1 MAHYITVQMN
11 TGFLSWVRSNDK
23 EIIGVLEE
31 QAAILIKATSA
42 LVEFMSNYA
51 IDGESISKT
60 IKDLEHEGDRIT
72 HKLFTILDKTFVTPL
87 DPEDISKLTSAIDE
101 VLDATEGVANRFV
114 LFSIE
119 APTQYMTELSKILLS
134 ASQEVQLLIT
144 RIRSLK
150 SARNLIDHSKN
161 IVNYEHK
168 ADTIYRTAIAELFKT
183 NNNPIE
189 IIKLKEVYET
199 LEGALDRCADVAD
212 VVEDIAL
219 KYGNG

>member
-1 MAHYITVQMN
+1 VSR
-11 TGFLSWVRSNDK
+11 GFLSWIRSNDK
-23 EIIGVLEE
+23 EIIEVLEE
-31 QAAILIKATSA
+31 QATNLVKATSY
-42 LVEFMSNYA
+42 LVEFMSSYKM
-51 IDGESISKT
+51 DGESRYEI
-60 IKDLEHEGDRIT
+60 IKDLEHTGDQIT
-72 HKLFTILDKTFVTPL
+72 HRLFTILDKTFVTPL

-119 APTQYMTELSKILLS
+119 APTPYMIELSKILLS

-150 SARNLIDHSKN
+150 SASNLIDHSKN

>member
-1 MAHYITVQMN
+1 VSR
-11 TGFLSWVRSNDK
+11 GFLSWIRSNDK
-23 EIIGVLEE
+23 EIIEVLEE
-31 QAAILIKATSA
+31 QATNLVKATSY
-42 LVEFMSNYA
+42 LVEFMSSYK
-51 IDGESISKT
+51 IDGESRYEI
-60 IKDLEHEGDRIT
+60 IKDLEHTGDQIT
-72 HKLFTILDKTFVTPL
+72 HRLFTILDKTFVTPL

-119 APTQYMTELSKILLS
+119 APTPYMIELSKILLS

-144 RIRSLK
+144 RIRRLK
-150 SARNLIDHSKN
+150 SASNLIDHSKN

>member
-1 MAHYITVQMN
+1 VSR
-11 TGFLSWVRSNDK
+11 GFLSWIRSNDK
-23 EIIGVLEE
+23 EIIDVLEE
-31 QAAILIKATSA
+31 QAANLVKATSY
-42 LVEFMSNYA
+42 LVEFMSSYKM
-51 IDGESISKT
+51 DGESRYEI
-60 IKDLEHEGDRIT
+60 IKDLEHKGDQIT
-72 HKLFTILDKTFVTPL
+72 HRLFTILDKTFVTPL

-114 LFSIE
+114 LFSIQ
-119 APTQYMTELSKILLS
+119 APTPYMIELSRILLS

-144 RIRSLK
+144 RIRSIK

-168 ADTIYRTAIAELFKT
+168 ADTIYRTAIAELFKI

>member
-1 MAHYITVQMN
+1 MKM
-11 TGFLSWVRSNDK
+11 GFLSWVRSNDK

-42 LVEFMSNYA
+42 LVEFMSNYE
-51 IDGESISKT
+51 IDGKSRSKT
-60 IKDLEHEGDRIT
+60 IKDLEHEGDIIT

-87 DPEDISKLTSAIDE
+87 DPEDISRLTSSIDE

-114 LFSIE
+114 LFMMRE
-119 APTQYMTELSKILLS
+119 PTQHMLELAKILLS
-134 ASQEVQLLIT
+134 ASQEVQRLIM
-144 RIRSLK
+144 RIRNLK
-150 SARNLIDHSKN
+150 NASDLINHSKN
-161 IVNYEHK
+161 IVNYEHQ

-183 NNNPIE
+183 NNAIE
-189 IIKLKEVYET
+189 IIKLKEIYET

>member
-1 MAHYITVQMN
+1 MSR
-11 TGFLSWVRSNDK
+11 GFLSWIRSNDK
-23 EIIGVLEE
+23 EIIDVLEE
-31 QAAILIKATSA
+31 QAANLAKATSY
-42 LVEFMSNYA
+42 LVEFMSSYKM
-51 IDGESISKT
+51 DGESRYEI
-60 IKDLEHEGDRIT
+60 IKDLEHKGDQIT
-72 HKLFTILDKTFVTPL
+72 HRLFTILDKTFVTPL

-119 APTQYMTELSKILLS
+119 APTQYMIELSKILLS

-150 SARNLIDHSKN
+150 SASNLIDHSKN

>member
-1 MAHYITVQMN
+1 MN
-11 TGFLSWVRSNDK
+11 RGFLSWVRSNDK
-23 EIIGVLEE
+23 EIIDVLEE
-31 QAAILIKATSA
+31 QAVNLVKATSY
-42 LVEFMSNYA
+42 LVEFMSSYKM
-51 IDGESISKT
+51 DGESRYKI
-60 IKDLEHEGDRIT
+60 IKDLEHQGDQIT
-72 HKLFTILDKTFVTPL
+72 HRLFTILDKTFVTPL

-114 LFSIE
+114 LFTIQ
-119 APTQYMTELSKILLS
+119 APTQYMIELSKILLS

-144 RIRSLK
+144 RIRNLK
-150 SARNLIDHSKN
+150 SASNLIDHSKN

-189 IIKLKEVYET
+189 IIKLKEIYET

>member
-1 MAHYITVQMN
+1 MN
-11 TGFLSWVRSNDK
+11 RGFLSWVRSNDK
-23 EIIGVLEE
+23 EIIDVLEE
-31 QAAILIKATSA
+31 QAVNLVKATSY
-42 LVEFMSNYA
+42 LVEFMSSYKM
-51 IDGESISKT
+51 DGESRYKI
-60 IKDLEHEGDRIT
+60 IKDLEHQGDQIT
-72 HKLFTILDKTFVTPL
+72 HRLFTILDKTFVTPL

-114 LFSIE
+114 LFTIQ
-119 APTQYMTELSKILLS
+119 APTPYMIELSKILLS

-144 RIRSLK
+144 RIRNLK
-150 SARNLIDHSKN
+150 SASNLIDHSKN

-189 IIKLKEVYET
+189 IIKLKEIYET

>member
-1 MAHYITVQMN
+1 VSR
-11 TGFLSWVRSNDK
+11 GFLSWIRSNDK
-23 EIIGVLEE
+23 EIIDILEE
-31 QAAILIKATSA
+31 QAANLVKATSY
-42 LVEFMSNYA
+42 LVEFMSSYKV
-51 IDGESISKT
+51 DGESRYKI
-60 IKDLEHEGDRIT
+60 IKDLEHKGDQIT
-72 HKLFTILDKTFVTPL
+72 HRLFTILDKTFVTPL

-119 APTQYMTELSKILLS
+119 APTPYMIELSKILLS
-134 ASQEVQLLIT
+134 ASEEVQLLIT
-144 RIRSLK
+144 RIRTLK
-150 SARNLIDHSKN
+150 SASNLIDHSKN

>member
-1 MAHYITVQMN
+1 VN
-11 TGFLSWVRSNDK
+11 RGFLSWVRSNDK
-23 EIIGVLEE
+23 GIIDVLEE
-31 QAAILIKATSA
+31 QAANLVRATSY
-42 LVEFMSNYA
+42 LVEFMSSYKM
-51 IDGESISKT
+51 DGESRYKI
-60 IKDLEHEGDRIT
+60 IKDLEHQGDQIT
-72 HKLFTILDKTFVTPL
+72 HRLFTILDKTFVTPL

-114 LFSIE
+114 LFAIAS
-119 APTQYMTELSKILLS
+119 PTPYMMELSKILLS

-144 RIRSLK
+144 QIRNLK
-150 SARNLIDHSKN
+150 SASDLIDHSKN

-189 IIKLKEVYET
+189 IIKLKEIYET

>member
-1 MAHYITVQMN
+1 MSR
-11 TGFLSWVRSNDK
+11 GFLSWIRSNDK
-23 EIIGVLEE
+23 EIIDVLEE
-31 QAAILIKATSA
+31 QAANLVKATSY
-42 LVEFMSNYA
+42 LVGFMSSYKT
-51 IDGESISKT
+51 DGESRYEI
-60 IKDLEHEGDRIT
+60 IKDLEHKGDQIT
-72 HKLFTILDKTFVTPL
+72 HRLFTILDKTFVTPL

-119 APTQYMTELSKILLS
+119 APTQYMIELSKILLC

-150 SARNLIDHSKN
+150 SASNLIEHSKN

>member
-1 MAHYITVQMN
+1 VN
-11 TGFLSWVRSNDK
+11 RGFLSWVRSNDK
-23 EIIGVLEE
+23 EIIDVLEE
-31 QAAILIKATSA
+31 QAVNLVKATSY
-42 LVEFMSNYA
+42 LVEFMSSYKM
-51 IDGESISKT
+51 DGESRYKI
-60 IKDLEHEGDRIT
+60 IKNLEHQGDQIT
-72 HKLFTILDKTFVTPL
+72 HRLFTILDKTFVTPL

-114 LFSIE
+114 LFTIQ
-119 APTQYMTELSKILLS
+119 APTSYMIELSKILLS

-144 RIRSLK
+144 RIRNLK
-150 SARNLIDHSKN
+150 SASDLIDHSKN

-189 IIKLKEVYET
+189 IIKLKEIYET

>member
-1 MAHYITVQMN
+1 VN
-11 TGFLSWVRSNDK
+11 RGFLSWVRSNDK
-23 EIIGVLEE
+23 EIIDVLEE
-31 QAAILIKATSA
+31 QAVNLVKATSY
-42 LVEFMSNYA
+42 LVEFMSSYKM
-51 IDGESISKT
+51 DGESRYKI
-60 IKDLEHEGDRIT
+60 IKDLEHQGDQIT
-72 HKLFTILDKTFVTPL
+72 HRLFTILDKTFVTPL

-114 LFSIE
+114 LFTIQ
-119 APTQYMTELSKILLS
+119 APTPYMIELSKILLS

-144 RIRSLK
+144 RIRNLK
-150 SARNLIDHSKN
+150 SASNLIDHSKN

-189 IIKLKEVYET
+189 IIKLKEIYET

>member
-1 MAHYITVQMN
+1 MSR
-11 TGFLSWVRSNDK
+11 GFLSWIRSNDK
-23 EIIGVLEE
+23 EIIEVLEE
-31 QAAILIKATSA
+31 QAANLVKATSY
-42 LVEFMSNYA
+42 LVEFMSSYKM
-51 IDGESISKT
+51 DGESRYEI
-60 IKDLEHEGDRIT
+60 IKDLEHKGDQIT
-72 HKLFTILDKTFVTPL
+72 HRLFTILDKTFVTPL

-119 APTQYMTELSKILLS
+119 APTPYMIELSKILLS

-144 RIRSLK
+144 RIRRLK
-150 SARNLIDHSKN
+150 SASNLIDHSKN

>member
-1 MAHYITVQMN
+1 MSR
-11 TGFLSWVRSNDK
+11 GFLSWIRSNDK
-23 EIIGVLEE
+23 EIIDVLEE
-31 QAAILIKATSA
+31 QAANLVKATSY
-42 LVEFMSNYA
+42 LVEFMSSYKM
-51 IDGESISKT
+51 DGESRYEI
-60 IKDLEHEGDRIT
+60 IKDLEHKGDQIT
-72 HKLFTILDKTFVTPL
+72 HRLFTILDKTFVTPL

-119 APTQYMTELSKILLS
+119 APTPYMIELSKILLS
-134 ASQEVQLLIT
+134 ASEEVQLLIT
-144 RIRSLK
+144 RIRTLK
-150 SARNLIDHSKN
+150 SASNLIDHSKN

>member
-1 MAHYITVQMN
+1 VSR
-11 TGFLSWVRSNDK
+11 GFLSWIRSNDK
-23 EIIGVLEE
+23 EIIEVLEE
-31 QAAILIKATSA
+31 QAANLVKATSY
-42 LVEFMSNYA
+42 LVEFMSRYKV
-51 IDGESISKT
+51 DGESRYEI
-60 IKDLEHEGDRIT
+60 IKDLEHTGDQIT
-72 HKLFTILDKTFVTPL
+72 HRLFTILDKTFVTPL

-119 APTQYMTELSKILLS
+119 APTPYMIELSKILLS

-144 RIRSLK
+144 RIRRLK
-150 SARNLIDHSKN
+150 SASNLIDHSKN

>member
-1 MAHYITVQMN
+1 VN
-11 TGFLSWVRSNDK
+11 RGFLSWIRSNDK
-23 EIIGVLEE
+23 EIIDVLEE
-31 QAAILIKATSA
+31 QAANLVKATSY
-42 LVEFMSNYA
+42 LVEFMSSYKM
-51 IDGESISKT
+51 DGESLYKI
-60 IKDLEHEGDRIT
+60 IKDLERQGDQIT
-72 HKLFTILDKTFVTPL
+72 HRLFTILDKTFVTPL
-87 DPEDISKLTSAIDE
+87 DPEDISRLTSAIDE

-114 LFSIE
+114 LYMIQ
-119 APTQYMTELSKILLS
+119 APTPYMIELSKILLS

-144 RIRSLK
+144 RIRHLK
-150 SARNLIDHSKN
+150 SASDLIDHSKN

>member
-1 MAHYITVQMN
+1 MN
-11 TGFLSWVRSNDK
+11 TSFLSWVRSKDK

-31 QAAILIKATSA
+31 QAANLVKATSY
-42 LVEFMSNYA
+42 LVEFMSSYKME
-51 IDGESISKT
+51 GESRYNI
-60 IKDLEHEGDRIT
+60 IKDLEHEGDKIT

-87 DPEDISKLTSAIDE
+87 DPEDISGLTSAIDE

-114 LFSIE
+114 LYMISE
-119 APTQYMTELSKILLS
+119 PTPHMLELAKVLLS

-144 RIRSLK
+144 RIRNLK
-150 SARNLIDHSKN
+150 SANDLIEHSQN
-161 IVNYEHK
+161 IISYEHQ

-183 NNNPIE
+183 NNPIE
-189 IIKLKEVYET
+189 IIKLKEIYET

>member
-1 MAHYITVQMN
+1 MN
-11 TGFLSWVRSNDK
+11 RGFLSWVRSNDK
-23 EIIGVLEE
+23 EIIDVLEE
-31 QAAILIKATSA
+31 QAVNLVKATSY
-42 LVEFMSNYA
+42 LVEFMSSYKM
-51 IDGESISKT
+51 DGESRYKI
-60 IKDLEHEGDRIT
+60 IKDLEHQGDQIT
-72 HKLFTILDKTFVTPL
+72 HRLFTILDKTFVTPL

-114 LFSIE
+114 LFTIQ
-119 APTQYMTELSKILLS
+119 APTPYMIELSKILLS

-144 RIRSLK
+144 RIRNLK
-150 SARNLIDHSKN
+150 SASNLIDHSKN

-168 ADTIYRTAIAELFKT
+168 ADTIYRTAIAELFRT

-189 IIKLKEVYET
+189 IIKLKEIYET

>member
-1 MAHYITVQMN
+1 VSR
-11 TGFLSWVRSNDK
+11 GFLSWIRSNDK
-23 EIIGVLEE
+23 DIIDVLEE
-31 QAAILIKATSA
+31 QAANLVKATSY
-42 LVEFMSNYA
+42 LVEFMSSYK
-51 IDGESISKT
+51 IDGESRYQI
-60 IKDLEHEGDRIT
+60 IKDLEHQGDKIT
-72 HKLFTILDKTFVTPL
+72 HRLFTILDKTFVTPL

-101 VLDATEGVANRFV
+101 LLDATEGVANRFV

-119 APTQYMTELSKILLS
+119 APTPYMTELSKILLS

-144 RIRSLK
+144 RIRNLK
-150 SARNLIDHSKN
+150 SASNLIDHSKN